1 MTMKKLCTYTLL
13 AAATLAGSVLVSALP
28 LLTSAP
34 VMAQEQAVKAS
45 DKPTRRV
52 PTLRSKVYEQLSR
65 AQTAADEGN
74 IAGAIAILDEVEEK
88 DTSMNSYEKAM
99 MYNFYGFIYY
109 NDEQYDEALASF
121 EKVVAQQ
128 PIPEKFEMTTLFSLA
143 QLHLMQ
149 GNFDKS
155 IQFIERWETLNDGP
169 VPPKN
174 KVLKAQAYYQNKQ
187 YAEAAKFISEAVADQ
202 EAEGMLPDES
212 WLILQRAVFYELK
225 QPEKVR
231 DVLIKMVKLFNE
243 PSYWIQLAGM
253 YGELGEERKQLA
265 ILESAYQQGY
275 VESAADIFNL
285 AQLYYYH
292 RAPVKGALLM
302 EQAMQDGLLEKNLRN
317 LKFLG
322 QSWSLAKEQDKAIP
336 VMMAAAELSE
346 DGELDAQVAQ
356 ILLNDERWDDAIAAA
371 DRASQKGDLR
381 NPGLVYLI
389 KGMALY
395 NKKQYAQALNMLAEA
410 EKHPKS
416 RGMAQQWKEFVQSE
430 KNTQERISAE
440 LSS

>member
-1 MTMKKLCTYTLL
+1 MKKLCTYTLL